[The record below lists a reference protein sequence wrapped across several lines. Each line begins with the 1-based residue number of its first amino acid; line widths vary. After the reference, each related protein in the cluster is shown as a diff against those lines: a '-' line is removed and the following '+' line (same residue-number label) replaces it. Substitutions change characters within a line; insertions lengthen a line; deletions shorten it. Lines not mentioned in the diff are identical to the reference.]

1 LTSLPPSTQ
10 SSPASEQKGCRIS
23 GRAPSWRLT
32 GGGLRDEP
40 SAAILYDQTVNSDG
54 HGGDVGYD
62 AGKQSRAASGT
73 YWSARWGRCWNTGGA
88 SADWVKEDL
97 PKIELEVIKRSD
109 QFQGFAVLPRRWV
122 LERTSGWLMRQR
134 RWVRELRA
142 YQIER

>member
-1 LTSLPPSTQ
+1 M
-10 SSPASEQKGCRIS
+10 
-23 GRAPSWRLT
+23 
-32 GGGLRDEP
+32 
-40 SAAILYDQTVNSDG
+40 
-54 HGGDVGYD
+54 
-62 AGKQSRAASGT
+62 
-73 YWSARWGRCWNTGGA
+73 
-88 SADWVKEDL
+88 